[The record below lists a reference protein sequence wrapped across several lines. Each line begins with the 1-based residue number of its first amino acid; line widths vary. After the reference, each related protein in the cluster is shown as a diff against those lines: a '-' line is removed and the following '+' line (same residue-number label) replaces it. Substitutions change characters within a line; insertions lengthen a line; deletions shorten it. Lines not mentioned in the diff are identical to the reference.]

1 MMLDFSQKHPND
13 KSISTLLLV
22 TMFTKIFADNNG
34 TASVSSVVT
43 VLVLLIVH
51 SSFGHKVISQLQKQR
66 ERCETKH
73 AGLVSHIPLL
83 YMLVGT

>member
-43 VLVLLIVH
+43 VLVLIVH
-51 SSFGHKVISQLQKQR
+51 S
-66 ERCETKH
+66 
-73 AGLVSHIPLL
+73 
-83 YMLVGT
+83 